1 MGLGAG
7 ARKSLGTQLQQLI
20 AARET
25 TPCGHPFF
33 EDDESCA
40 RECARDDKEGEMKAK
55 LTVLTAA
62 LAAAAVGTSPALA
75 DSGPPFQ
82 PGPNCHGQTVAF
94 VAQLAGG
101 VAHFVTDPS
110 QVKEFQK
117 ETKAACD
124 LITP

>member
-1 MGLGAG
+1 MRGAP
-7 ARKSLGTQLQQLI
+7 RKHAG
-20 AARET
+20 
-25 TPCGHPFF
+25 C
-33 EDDESCA
+33 
-40 RECARDDKEGEMKAK
+40 DKEGDMKGK

-62 LAAAAVGTSPALA
+62 LAVAAGGSSPALA

-94 VAQLAGG
+94 VAELAGG

-117 ETKAACD
+117 ETKATCD